1 MKHTLQ
7 RKKPVSIL
15 AGLGIQVFAASI
27 IGNVYVQATPI
38 GLNIVNA
45 KTIASFT
52 SAIDGQQTLAQNN
65 FCTIENSI
73 QEAEV
78 ALARSQAQL
87 TQADNNLQ
95 EFRLAYD
102 RYNTLVLKGKAN
114 YQQLETA
121 TSAYTLAQLQK
132 SSAIKG
138 LQHSQAQLETTK
150 SC

>member
-45 KTIASFT
+45 TTIA

-73 QEAEV
+73 QESKV

-87 TQADNNLQ
+87 MQANTNLQ
-95 EFRLAYD
+95 EFRSAYD
-102 RYNTLVLKGKAN
+102 RYNTLVLQGKAN
-114 YQQLETA
+114 HQQLETA
-121 TSAYTLAQLQK
+121 TSAYNLAQLQK
-132 SSAIKG
+132 SAAIKG
-138 LQHSQAQLETTK
+138 LQHSKAQLETTS